1 MLTLDILS
9 FVQLN
14 LRYIIKGDILI
25 YPGYIP
31 EPGVKYRVF
40 HYGLRFSV
48 GDWSFNKADWRNT
61 DMVNTCWAK
70 FPDPP
75 DPSSILSNA
84 SENDRQ
90 RDLLSFECGQALNKA
105 LLLHHERR
113 NCRAPNAISSD
124 LEENKGNDQHR
135 HSSRKMFVPIDATN
149 SSPSFHRS
157 PPRIWRIG
165 LWALSVLGLLA
176 VISMVFSRHRQER
189 LRFKS
194 NRLGSQMP
202 MEDLTKAITKAMT
215 SISLTLNHTLTLE
228 ISLFILRIPSGR
240 GTLGTFPPNL
250 L

>member
-48 GDWSFNKADWRNT
+48 GGWSFNKADWRNT

-124 LEENKGNDQHR
+124 LEENKGNDQHMAFIKKDVCANR
-135 HSSRKMFVPIDATN
+135 CNQFFSVFPQISSKNFDAR
-149 SSPSFHRS
+149 SLGSF
-157 PPRIWRIG
+157 RIG
-165 LWALSVLGLLA
+165 LVGCNLHG
-176 VISMVFSRHRQER
+176 I
-189 LRFKS
+189 
-194 NRLGSQMP
+194 
-202 MEDLTKAITKAMT
+202 LT
-215 SISLTLNHTLTLE
+215 
-228 ISLFILRIPSGR
+228 P
-240 GTLGTFPPNL
+240 
-250 L
+250 

>member
-1 MLTLDILS
+1 MNEGTAALQMPFLQTW
-9 FVQLN
+9 
-14 LRYIIKGDILI
+14 R
-25 YPGYIP
+25 
-31 EPGVKYRVF
+31 RT
-40 HYGLRFSV
+40 
-48 GDWSFNKADWRNT
+48 KAMINIW
-61 DMVNTCWAK
+61 
-70 FPDPP
+70 
-75 DPSSILSNA
+75 
-84 SENDRQ
+84 
-90 RDLLSFECGQALNKA
+90 
-105 LLLHHERR
+105 
-113 NCRAPNAISSD
+113 
-124 LEENKGNDQHR
+124 

-157 PPRIWRIG
+157 PPRILMLG

-176 VISMVFSRHRQER
+176 VLSMVFSRHRQER

-250 L
+250 LYTDI